1 MALKLQDKGWR
12 VKTIVPTALCQLFSV
27 VLSASHFHFYSTS
40 TFPPFST
47 FLAIAKSLMRK

>member
-12 VKTIVPTALCQLFSV
+12 VKTIIPTALCQLFSV